1 MSDGKKKTGD
11 GNTNK
16 NIGNVIGRLRSGI
29 KKKQTVESENTKK
42 NKNIS
47 LPSPLRL
54 TTKKASDRSERN
66 KPQKNYGNSLYKQTQ
81 NTNNQKSMTSK
92 QKTTQEKKRDEKIR
106 SFNRNKGSSDTT
118 SKTKK
123 RRISKTDNSPIK
135 KKVEDDDKE
144 GLESYVYESATENQ
158 GIYLPE
164 IDWEGTTKNTL
175 GKPKKE
181 KKKLTEVDEYYS
193 LVPKNPK
200 PGDDI
205 FAYSH
210 ITWDESKNSLVYKV
224 KEPRLSKRDKQL
236 LKEIKESIE
245 ERLDVDFDELAQ
257 IKARSYISEKLDE
270 VLSILG
276 RDLNPVR
283 KKAINYYLERNF
295 IDMGKIEPFM
305 KDPHIEEISC
315 DGVGIPIFVYHRNSR
330 YGSLET
336 NVVFEDEE
344 ELDQYVMR
352 LGQTVGKTV
361 SMANPLVNASMPDGS
376 RLQATLGTDIARRG
390 SNFTIRKFTEN
401 PLTPVDL
408 IEFGTVDPRALAYL
422 WMAIEH
428 QNSVLVSG
436 GTATGKTTMLNVI
449 SLFIK
454 PEMKIVTIED
464 TAELRLPH
472 DHWVPEVAREAIG
485 EEGSDVVDMFALLK
499 ESLRQRPDYIVVGE
513 VRGSEAFVL
522 FQEMST
528 GHPGLAT
535 IHAENP
541 ERLVNRLTTRPINL
555 PPSLLNTLDIVIFLR
570 KVKRGGSLLRKIDQ
584 IVELKRFSREKNVP
598 LMNRVLK
605 WDPKT
610 DRLVSEN
617 PSIVLNE
624 ISELKAKNEEEIK
637 QEIEEREEVIRWM
650 VHENMRDLED
660 IGLILS
666 KFYTDKDALL
676 EKIRSGG

>member
-1 MSDGKKKTGD
+1 MDQKKGESKQSIDINSMLGRMKGGIKQDSSAGKKGKKVYPEGRRFRYRKKRNGDTTEKRKPPRRMISTGKTSKIEKPKPR
-11 GNTNK
+11 K
-16 NIGNVIGRLRSGI
+16 N
-29 KKKQTVESENTKK
+29 NTKK
-42 NKNIS
+42 
-47 LPSPLRL
+47 
-54 TTKKASDRSERN
+54 KK
-66 KPQKNYGNSLYKQTQ
+66 G
-81 NTNNQKSMTSK
+81 
-92 QKTTQEKKRDEKIR
+92 I
-106 SFNRNKGSSDTT
+106 
-118 SKTKK
+118 
-123 RRISKTDNSPIK
+123 
-135 KKVEDDDKE
+135 
-144 GLESYVYESATENQ
+144 ESYVYERASDDQ
-158 GIYLPE
+158 GIYLPKV
-164 IDWEGTTKNTL
+164 DWSQAI
-175 GKPKKE
+175 KPKLGGQAKE
-181 KKKLTEVDEYYS
+181 GEKDLKKVDEYYS

-200 PGDDI
+200 PGEDI

-210 ITWDESKNSLVYKV
+210 ITWNEKKNSLIYEVH
-224 KEPRLSKRDKQL
+224 EPSLSKKDKEL

-245 ERLDVDFDELAQ
+245 ERLDVDFDDLAQ
-257 IKARSYISEKLDE
+257 IRARSYISEKMDE

-276 RDLNPVR
+276 RDLNPMR

-305 KDPHIEEISC
+305 KDPQIEEISC

-330 YGSLET
+330 YGSMET
-336 NVVFEDEE
+336 NVVFEDKD

-361 SMANPLVNASMPDGS
+361 SMASPLVNASMPDGS

-401 PLTPVDL
+401 PLTPVDM
-408 IEFGTVDPRALAYL
+408 IEFGTVDPRTLAYL

-436 GTATGKTTMLNVI
+436 GTATGKTTMLNVV

-485 EEGSDVVDMFALLK
+485 EEESNVVDMFSLLK

-513 VRGSEAFVL
+513 VRGAEAFVL

-541 ERLVNRLTTRPINL
+541 ERLINRLTTRPIDL

-570 KVKRGGSLLRKIDQ
+570 KVRRGGALLRKIDQ
-584 IVELKRFSREKNVP
+584 VVEIKRFSRDKNVP

-605 WDPKT
+605 WDPSS
-610 DRLVSEN
+610 DRLVNEN

-624 ISELKAKNEEEIK
+624 ISEIKGLTEDEIK
-637 QEIEEREEVIRWM
+637 KDIEDREKIIRWM
-650 VHENMRDLED
+650 VHEDIRDLED
-660 IGLILS
+660 IGMILS
-666 KFYTDKDALL
+666 RFYTDKESLL
-676 EKIRSGG
+676 EKIRG